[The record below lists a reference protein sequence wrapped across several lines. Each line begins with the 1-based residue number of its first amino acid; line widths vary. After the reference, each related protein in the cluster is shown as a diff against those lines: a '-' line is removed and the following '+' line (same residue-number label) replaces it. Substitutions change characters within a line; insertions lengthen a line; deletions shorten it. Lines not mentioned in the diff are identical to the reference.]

1 MVEPKTIEDIFR
13 NLDTYLDQ
21 LLVFRKFHAISLYL
35 LDYKI
40 IVRSFPP
47 LLYHIWLFKLI
58 SCSFLT

>member
-1 MVEPKTIEDIFR
+1 MVEPETIEGIFR

-40 IVRSFPP
+40 IVGSFNS
-47 LLYHIWLFKLI
+47 LFIIFSVLI
-58 SCSFLT
+58 